1 MDDIVPKQCTW
12 QLRAGKIM
20 GLAQG
25 HNKALARTGFEARS
39 LGILCH
45 LHRQQ
50 TTSVASSGQFKEAQ
64 KSCP

>member
-1 MDDIVPKQCTW
+1 
-12 QLRAGKIM
+12 M

-25 HNKALARTGFEARS
+25 HDKSLARTGFEAGS
-39 LGILCH
+39 LGILFH

-50 TTSVASSGQFKEAQ
+50 TTSVAFSGQFKEAQ

>member
-1 MDDIVPKQCTW
+1 MGDIVPKQCTW
-12 QLRAGKIM
+12 QLRAGNIM

-25 HNKALARTGFEARS
+25 HDKSLARTGFEAGS
-39 LGILCH
+39 LGILFH

-50 TTSVASSGQFKEAQ
+50 TTSVAFSGQFKEAQ